1 MTSFIIRNDSGAL
14 SVREQNDGGVVLRY
28 VVMPGGWDAAGNW
41 VATDTADYAHEVQE
55 AAAVAWTPDVV
66 AAWQNAYPYV
76 PPAPIAGSAVD
87 AERERRIALPLIV
100 AVPSGA
106 TFPINMDPNAQRN
119 IQGLATAG
127 ILLNATAST
136 QETSF
141 RDYDNQ
147 THALLPGDLIAMGLQ
162 VMTRIQTVY
171 QKSWA
176 LKAMDPIPADFA
188 DDKYW

>member
-1 MTSFIIRNDSGAL
+1 MLAFKANDIWERWTGQLIGDTQYGAIIETAWDDDELAAIGLFRVD
-14 SVREQNDGGVVLRY
+14 D
-28 VVMPGGWDAAGNW
+28 PGIPPGK
-41 VATDTADYAHEVQE
+41 VATSLGLVDVGG
-55 AAAVAWTPDVV
+55 TPTI
-66 AAWQNAYPYV
+66 AYTLTDLL
-76 PPAPIAGSAVD
+76 IDGSAVD
-87 AERERRIALPLIV
+87 TERERRIALPLIV

-127 ILLNATAST
+127 ILLNATAPT

-162 VMTRIQTVY
+162 VMARIQTVY

-176 LKAMDPIPADFA
+176 LKALAPIPADFA
-188 DDKYW
+188 DDSHWS